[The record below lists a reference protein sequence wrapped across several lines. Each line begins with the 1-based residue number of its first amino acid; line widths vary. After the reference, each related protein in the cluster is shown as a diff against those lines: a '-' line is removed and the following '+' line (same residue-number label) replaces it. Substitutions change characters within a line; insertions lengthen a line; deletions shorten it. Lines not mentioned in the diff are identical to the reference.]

1 MNSTLGKA
9 LYGSA
14 FCLVAPALLMAWAT
28 VLDGRLPG
36 LPAMH
41 APLTGAILVVCG
53 AGLMA
58 RAIWDLWRR
67 GGGLPMNAFPPP
79 RLVTTAAYAWLP
91 HPIYFGFVLAVVGA
105 ALWGGNAAGL
115 WVVAPMTALAL
126 VTLVIGYERIDLKKR
141 FGLSAQPRPWLSLPS
156 ASPEAPRFSQRFA
169 TALLVFGTWALVY
182 RGSALLGAG
191 RAPLDTML
199 PFERQWP
206 VWEWTAI
213 FYLGAYLWIAL
224 APFVART
231 RADLREF
238 GVCALWGTAVIGW
251 CFLSFPLVA
260 LPRTLDLSSFAG
272 AALQFDRD
280 ADTISCAFP
289 SFHVFWACAA
299 ARAWSACV
307 RRSASWGIAVAIT
320 LSCLTVGTHSLLD
333 VAAGALVYGLIARRL
348 IVWEVL
354 RVAAERIANGWRDW
368 RVGPARIINHG
379 AYVGLAAAAGVAL
392 AILLLGPSWAGR
404 VVIVALCALVGAGVW
419 GQWLEASSQ
428 LSRPFGYFGG
438 LFGGA
443 IGVVLVH
450 LWAGSGWPLAAAYA
464 VAATVIQATGRLRCL
479 TQGCCHGRPIDDA
492 RWGIRY
498 QQPLSRVCKIA
509 RLDGVPLHP
518 TPLYSIIANVVIL
531 GLLLRLWHEGV
542 ESGFIVGAYLLL
554 STCARFME
562 EAYRGEP
569 QTARFAGL
577 PIYQWLALGCF
588 LAGMAVMSFATPRVT
603 EIQGFD
609 FRAILVGLPV
619 GVVVWFAMGVDFPAS
634 SRRMSRLA

>member
-1 MNSTLGKA
+1 MNSPLGKV

-14 FCLVAPALLMAWAT
+14 FCLVAPALLTAWAT
-28 VLDGRLPG
+28 RLDARSLAM
-36 LPAMH
+36 PAVH
-41 APLTGAILVVCG
+41 SPAAGAILIVLG
-53 AGLMA
+53 AGLIA
-58 RAIWDLWRR
+58 RAMWDLWQR

-79 RLVTTAAYAWLP
+79 RLVTNAAYAWLP
-91 HPIYFGFVLAVVGA
+91 HPIYVGFVLLVAGV
-105 ALWGGNAAGL
+105 ALFCGSAAGL
-115 WVVAPMTALAL
+115 RIVTPMTALAL
-126 VTLVIGYERIDLKKR
+126 VALVIGYERIDLRKR
-141 FGLSAQPRPWLSLPS
+141 FGSVAQPRPWLSLPV
-156 ASPEAPRFSQRFA
+156 ASNEIPAFSQRLA
-169 TALLVFGTWALVY
+169 TALLAFGAWAIVY
-182 RGSALLGAG
+182 RAGAMLGAG

-199 PFERQWP
+199 PFERPWP
-206 VWEWTAI
+206 VWEWTAV

-238 GVCALWGTAVIGW
+238 GARALWGTAIIGW
-251 CFLSFPLVA
+251 CFLAFPLVA
-260 LPRTLDLSSFAG
+260 VPRALDLSTLAG
-272 AALQFDRD
+272 AALQLDRD
-280 ADTISCAFP
+280 HDTASCAFP
-289 SFHVFWACAA
+289 SFHVFWALVA
-299 ARAWSACV
+299 ARVWSA
-307 RRSASWGIAVAIT
+307 RSKNAVSWLIAVAIS
-320 LSCLTVGTHSLLD
+320 LSCLTTGAHSLLD
-333 VAAGALVYGLIARRL
+333 VIAGVLVYGLVARRFA
-348 IVWEVL
+348 VWEVL
-354 RVAAERIANGWRDW
+354 RATCERIANGWRDW
-368 RVGPARIINHG
+368 RVDPVRIINHG

-392 AILLLGPSWAGR
+392 AILLLGPSWTGR
-404 VVIVALCALVGAGVW
+404 VVFVALCSLVGAGAW

-450 LWAGSGWPLAAAYA
+450 LWDGTGWPLAAAYA

-479 TQGCCHGRPIDDA
+479 TQGCCHGRPIDEA

-498 QQPLSRVCKIA
+498 HQPLSRVCKLA

-518 TPLYSIIANVVIL
+518 TPLYSIIGNIVIL
-531 GLLLRLWHEGV
+531 GLLLRLWHERA

-562 EAYRGEP
+562 EGYRGEP

-588 LAGMAVMSFATPRVT
+588 LAGIGLTSFATPRVSDVAA
-603 EIQGFD
+603 FD
-609 FRAILVGLPV
+609 YRAILAGLPV
-619 GVVVWFAMGVDFPAS
+619 GVLVWFAMGVDFPES